1 MEDVH
6 GKEISLQYTTVKV
19 PGMKPRGSK
28 VVPGSGGSDPLSAEM
43 HTLNIASVGTPGPP
57 LTGRSSLGGP
67 LQSNKDKVREIFVL
81 SFCFPGVRTRG
92 ERGWMLCMVDVW

>member
-28 VVPGSGGSDPLSAEM
+28 VVGGSGGDQLTSDMTSLSL
-43 HTLNIASVGTPGPP
+43 TSTPGPP
-57 LTGRSSLGGP
+57 LSGRPSLGG
-67 LQSNKDKVREIFVL
+67 QTNKDKVSLLYFTHFRV
-81 SFCFPGVRTRG
+81 
-92 ERGWMLCMVDVW
+92 

>member
-67 LQSNKDKVREIFVL
+67 LQSNKDKVRQ
-81 SFCFPGVRTRG
+81 SFRFLFLFLDSSSYTR
-92 ERGWMLCMVDVW
+92 

>member
-28 VVPGSGGSDPLSAEM
+28 VVGGSSGQDLTQDINAMNLHGS
-43 HTLNIASVGTPGPP
+43 TP
-57 LTGRSSLGGP
+57 LTGRASLGGP
-67 LQSNKDKVREIFVL
+67 LQTHKDKVAEGRCYNQSYLRV
-81 SFCFPGVRTRG
+81 
-92 ERGWMLCMVDVW
+92 MN